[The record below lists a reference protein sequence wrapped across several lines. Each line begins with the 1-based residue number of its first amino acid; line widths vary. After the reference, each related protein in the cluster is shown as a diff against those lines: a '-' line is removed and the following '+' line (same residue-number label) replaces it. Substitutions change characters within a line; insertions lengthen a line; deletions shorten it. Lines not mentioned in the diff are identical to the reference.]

1 MISTPVTAVH
11 CPSMKIGVYT
21 QTGRL
26 ALGGGEPLVAHLAA
40 GLARVLDVELVHH
53 RTDMTASSPTRP

>member
-1 MISTPVTAVH
+1 
-11 CPSMKIGVYT
+11 MKIGVYT